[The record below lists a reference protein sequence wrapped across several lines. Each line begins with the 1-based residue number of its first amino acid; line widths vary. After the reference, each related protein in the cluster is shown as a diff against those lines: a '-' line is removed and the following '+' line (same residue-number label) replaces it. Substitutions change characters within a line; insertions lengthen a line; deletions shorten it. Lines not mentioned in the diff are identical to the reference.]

1 MSLEFH
7 PEFPADVRSFREQYE
22 EISPRLARRF
32 QTDVDETLKRISAR
46 PSSAGHFLNTG
57 SAIVRD
63 VRRANLRSFPC
74 FILYGCYSGRVLIA
88 SLIASRSD
96 PLLWLKRL
104 S

>member
-7 PEFPADVRSFREQYE
+7 PEFSADVRSFREQYR
-22 EISPRLARRF
+22 EISPRLALRF
-32 QTDVDETLKRISAR
+32 ESEVDATLKRIAAS

-57 SAIVRD
+57 SAVVRD

-74 FILYGCYSGRVLIA
+74 FILYGCHSGRVLVA

-96 PLLWLKRL
+96 PLLWLRRL
-104 S
+104 G